1 MELSNRAKNISP
13 SATLAAAANARAL
26 KAQGVDIISLT
37 LGEPDFTTPKNIQAA
52 AIKAI
57 ENGKASFYTATGGI
71 PELKAAVAATI
82 EKTYGLSYGVN
93 QILVSPGAK
102 FSLYAAFQVLLNP
115 GDEVLIPTPYWV
127 SYSEQI
133 KLAQGVPVLV
143 DPKDRATC
151 KATVA
156 DLAEKLTPNT
166 KGLLLNSP
174 SNPSGMI
181 YSPEEL
187 LALGNF
193 AIEHDLFIVADDI
206 YSNLIYNGATFTSI
220 AMMSPEIAART
231 LIITGVSKT
240 YAMTGWR
247 IGFALGD
254 AKIIA
259 AMNDVQSQAT
269 SNPAT
274 VSQYAALAALTLP
287 QDEAEKMRQAFEAR
301 LNIAY
306 EALAQVPGFALVKPQ
321 GAFYLFPDVSE
332 AMKNC
337 GYIDVDDFVAALL
350 SEAHVAVVS
359 GKAFGVDTAIR
370 FSYAVSSEVFLAAVK
385 RILAFVASKSLK

>member
-1 MELSNRAKNISP
+1 MELSNRAKNITP

-57 ENGKASFYTATGGI
+57 ENGKASFYTATGGT

-143 DPKDRATC
+143 DPQDRATC

-181 YSPEEL
+181 YLPEEL

-247 IGFALGD
+247 IGFALGA

-337 GYIDVDDFVAALL
+337 GYTDVDDFVAALL